1 MQDVPRTDAQVG
13 QEKRADPDAEHDQA
27 HEDRSSPNGGLL
39 HRVILVRALQD
50 SPLERRQ
57 EKDPLRETTRGSP
70 SMSKS
75 MENKIAAIYL
85 RRSTEDESSAVT
97 HCCSECADALIT
109 VKFRRDLAYL
119 PGPPVWEVQ
128 CYSSALC

>member
-1 MQDVPRTDAQVG
+1 
-13 QEKRADPDAEHDQA
+13 
-27 HEDRSSPNGGLL
+27 
-39 HRVILVRALQD
+39 
-50 SPLERRQ
+50 
-57 EKDPLRETTRGSP
+57 
-70 SMSKS
+70 MSKS

>member
-85 RRSTEDESSAVT
+85 RRSTEDEPSAVT
-97 HCCSECADALIT
+97 HCCSECAGALIT

>member
-13 QEKRADPDAEHDQA
+13 QEQGADPEAEQDQA
-27 HEDRSSPNGGLL
+27 HEDRRGSDGGFL

-50 SPLERRQ
+50 SPLERRR

-70 SMSKS
+70 PMPKS
-75 MENKIAAIYL
+75 MEDKTAAIYL
-85 RRSTEDESSAVT
+85 RRSTEDEPSAVT

-128 CYSSALC
+128 CYSLALC